1 MSRILVIGGDRGVAA
16 RLEKPLE
23 RAGWEVVVASGAA
36 NARAALYN
44 GHAIAL
50 VLLDISL
57 PGAGGRELCREIR
70 AADGPPV
77 ILVGGADTREKLLEG
92 LQLGA
97 DDCLAEPIA
106 TAELLARVNASLR
119 RATQPAVRP
128 ARRRQIGPLTI
139 DLATRRVTVAK
150 APVHLTP
157 REYALLL
164 ALVEREGEVV
174 TRDDLFASVWGP
186 GWLGTAKAL
195 DVQMSGLRRKLGER
209 PGNPRL
215 IHTVRGVGF
224 LLTRPERRS

>member
-23 RAGWEVVVASGAA
+23 RAGWEVLLASGAT

-70 AADGPPV
+70 AANGPPV
-77 ILVGGADTREKLLEG
+77 ILVGGPDSREKLLEG

-106 TAELLARVNASLR
+106 TAELLARVNAALR
-119 RATQPAVRP
+119 RATQPAVKP
-128 ARRRQIGPLTI
+128 ASRRRIGPLTI

-150 APVHLTP
+150 EPVHLTP

-174 TRDDLFASVWGP
+174 TRDELFASVWGP

-195 DVQMSGLRRKLGER
+195 DVQMSGLRRKLRER

-224 LLTRPERRS
+224 LLTRPERAS